1 MILLTAV
8 LQRSETGK
16 TMMKE
21 VRIVV
26 SFGVR
31 NDQSEVPGGFL
42 SVGYNLFLDLS
53 GGHVGVL
60 TLHKIIWLNLSVNI
74 ILQ

>member
-31 NDQSEVPGGFL
+31 NNYSGVLGASYG
-42 SVGYNLFLDLS
+42 VGYNLFLNLS
-53 GGHVGVL
+53 GGHVGVF

>member
-21 VRIVV
+21 VRIAV

-31 NDQSEVPGGFL
+31 NDQSYLEASYG
-42 SVGYNLFLDLS
+42 VGYNLLLDLS